1 MGNDNLLKHHDEIIE
16 SLRTKVKNDYPSHDI
31 ITDDF
36 QTNFHKTWKN
46 KVENYQK
53 TDSEKFKSYVLEKA
67 GIGALLV
74 GGVVAAVVAPPVGIA
89 LAVEAGAAAGGI
101 GFIGVQQWVQLLALF
116 GHSANE
122 RDFSLIHINNKKD
135 MAQVSNQCRIFHIHV
150 TVIRTS
156 KYVSYCVS
164 YVHKC
169 ILLLFVF
176 YRNM

>member
-1 MGNDNLLKHHDEIIE
+1 MGNDNLLKHRDEIIE

-36 QTNFHKTWKN
+36 QTNFCNTLKN

-89 LAVEAGAAAGGI
+89 LTVEAGAIAGGI
-101 GFIGVQQWVQLLALF
+101 GFIGGAAVGAAASVVRAF
-116 GHSANE
+116 
-122 RDFSLIHINNKKD
+122 RK
-135 MAQVSNQCRIFHIHV
+135 
-150 TVIRTS
+150 
-156 KYVSYCVS
+156 
-164 YVHKC
+164 
-169 ILLLFVF
+169 
-176 YRNM
+176 